1 MSRMMGLVFWWVFI
15 ASEKDL
21 SHLPKHTRSEDPK
34 AVFSPRSKGP
44 RRRRRRRAWRFQG
57 RLGASGVLIGVS
69 FQGSF
74 EGSYPVRVPL
84 RVPQRLLL
92 SGLGEV

>member
-34 AVFSPRSKGP
+34 AVLAPGAKDRGGGEGDAPGGFRVG
-44 RRRRRRRAWRFQG
+44 F
-57 RLGASGVLIGVS
+57 GASGVLIGVS

-92 SGLGEV
+92 SGLGDV